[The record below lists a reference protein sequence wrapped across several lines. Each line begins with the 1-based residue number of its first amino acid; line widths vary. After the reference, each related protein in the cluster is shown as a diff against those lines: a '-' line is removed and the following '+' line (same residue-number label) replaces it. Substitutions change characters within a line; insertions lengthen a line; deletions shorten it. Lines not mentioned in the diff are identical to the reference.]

1 MTDQLLDT
9 VRVTLEGQID
19 FEGQRLADLL
29 TTILLTAAGVVAFVL
44 GIYWHDIYT
53 SLFTGLVG
61 TALAFLVV
69 VPPWPFF
76 KQNPVKWL
84 PSQASL
90 MGSGIEVDGER
101 VS

>member
-1 MTDQLLDT
+1 MLHATPYLLCGSLTDGVVQ
-9 VRVTLEGQID
+9 
-19 FEGQRLADLL
+19 
-29 TTILLTAAGVVAFVL
+29 VVAFVL

>member
-1 MTDQLLDT
+1 MAVVQ
-9 VRVTLEGQID
+9 
-19 FEGQRLADLL
+19 
-29 TTILLTAAGVVAFVL
+29 VVAFVL
-44 GIYWHDIYT
+44 GIYWHDIHT

-61 TALAFLVV
+61 AALTFLVV

-76 KQNPVKWL
+76 KQHPVKWL
-84 PSQASL
+84 PSQTSL